1 MKAAASAQ
9 RRLLDLQQEDTALA
23 QVEHRKHALPEHAA
37 ITEAKTVRVK
47 LKQDHLAAQTRLA
60 DLQADLEKAEA
71 DLVPVRER
79 KVRDQQR
86 LDAGAVSD
94 PKALQGLIDEIE
106 HLGRRIS
113 ELEDV
118 QLEAM
123 EQVEQASAEETRLA
137 EQIGE
142 VESSLRAL
150 MASRDEQLAQLE
162 AEGAQHQGVR
172 NGIASELPA
181 DLVALY
187 DRIRVRA
194 GGVGAAALKGR
205 RCGGC
210 QLEVTQAAL
219 TGYAAAPGD
228 EVLRCEECE
237 RVLVRIGAVE
247 I

>member
-9 RRLLDLQQEDTALA
+9 IRLLDLQQEDTALA
-23 QVEHRKHALPEHAA
+23 QVEHRKRALPEHAA
-37 ITEAKTVRVK
+37 IEEAKTVRVT
-47 LKQDHLAAQTRLA
+47 LKKSHLAAQTRLA
-60 DLQADLEKAEA
+60 DLQAELEKAEA

-79 KVRDQQR
+79 KTRDQQR
-86 LDAGAVSD
+86 LDAGTLTDA
-94 PKALQGLIDEIE
+94 KALQGLIDEIE

-123 EQVEQASAEETRLA
+123 EQVEQASAEEAQLA
-137 EQIGE
+137 EQISE

-150 MASRDEQLAQLE
+150 MASRDEQLAQLD
-162 AEGAQHQGVR
+162 AQGAQHLGVR
-172 NGIASELPA
+172 NGIAAELPD

-187 DRIRVRA
+187 DRIRVRS
-194 GGVGAAALKGR
+194 GGLGAAPLKGR

-210 QLEVTQAAL
+210 QLEATQTAL
-219 TGYAAAPGD
+219 AGYAAAPGD

>member
-1 MKAAASAQ
+1 MKAAAAAQ
-9 RRLLDLQQEDTALA
+9 IRLLDLQQEDTALA
-23 QVEHRKHALPEHAA
+23 QVEHRKRALPEHAA

-47 LKQDHLAAQTRLA
+47 LKQDHLAVQTRLTDA
-60 DLQADLEKAEA
+60 QADLDKAEA

-86 LDAGAVSD
+86 LDAGVVSD
-94 PKALQGLIDEIE
+94 TKALQGLIDEIE

-123 EQVEQASAEETRLA
+123 EQVELAAADEARLA
-137 EQIGE
+137 EEVGE

-150 MASRDEQLAQLE
+150 IASRDEQLAQLD
-162 AEGAQHQGVR
+162 AQGAQHQGVR
-172 NGIASELPA
+172 NGIAAELPA
-181 DLVALY
+181 DLVGLY

-194 GGVGAAALKGR
+194 GGLGAAALKGR

-210 QLEVTQAAL
+210 QLEATPTAL
-219 TGYAAAPGD
+219 AGYAAAPTD
-228 EVLRCEECE
+228 EVMRCEECE